1 MFDSKISC
9 PIAASDLGLNWAF
22 TPWECWD
29 WTLGLG
35 LVDSS
40 AALVERVRRCV
51 DSSTASVGGVM
62 LGVDSAAV
70 FSVTVFSGPTSPASV
85 FDKPLS
91 SNQVLLA
98 SLFFLLFSA
107 SWVKL
112 LNWNQVVLFR
122 PRSPALSWGRP
133 LNSNQV
139 LALL

>member
-29 WTLGLG
+29 WIFGLG

-40 AALVERVRRCV
+40 AASVWGVELGV
-51 DSSTASVGGVM
+51 DSSAVAVGGVR
-62 LGVDSAAV
+62 LGVDSAAG
-70 FSVTVFSGPTSPASV
+70 FSVTVSSGPTSAASV

-112 LNWNQVVLFR
+112 LNWNQVDLFR
-122 PRSPALSWGRP
+122 PRSPALS
-133 LNSNQV
+133 
-139 LALL
+139 